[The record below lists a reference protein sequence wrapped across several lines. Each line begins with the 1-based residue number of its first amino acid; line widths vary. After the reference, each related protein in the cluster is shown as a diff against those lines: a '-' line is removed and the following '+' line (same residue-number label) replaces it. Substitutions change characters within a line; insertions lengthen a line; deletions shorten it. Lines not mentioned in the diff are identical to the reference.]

1 MINREE
7 IQKEVDTNYQ
17 FFKKELNRISSQY
30 NNKYILL
37 KNAQVVE
44 SFDTIDDAIKYA
56 KTKFEDGLYSIQNI
70 NDVPANLGF
79 IGSL

>member
-70 NDVPANLGF
+70 NEVPANLGF